1 MRRRDFIAG
10 LRGAAAWPF
19 AARAQQPE
27 RMRRVG
33 VLAPFI
39 EKDPES
45 QVNFSA
51 FKRRLAELG
60 WIEGGN
66 LTIDYR
72 FASDSTEQIRVAAE
86 ELVAAVPNPACSLVT
101 SDRSSAIWHEAV
113 CGSGNG
119 RARSR
124 GSRAAPAD

>member
-1 MRRRDFIAG
+1 
-10 LRGAAAWPF
+10 
-19 AARAQQPE
+19 
-27 RMRRVG
+27 MRRVG